1 MTTHTWK
8 TTATGL
14 IYSAAN
20 YVDGQAFA
28 AGDTLVVAG
37 GQPDAAGAGGVL
49 TALTSGTYVFD
60 NTAATSSPFGAEF
73 TNVSLNAATTLQE
86 SGAGS
91 FHLATFGLFE
101 NDGTLEVGTPSAT
114 GTMLLSTGVS
124 NDGPSFTNGGQLIVQ
139 NGSRLQIDPNNGGP
153 AINSAGATI
162 SVTGSSSLAVQY
174 SNELYLAANG
184 LSLVNNGL
192 INVAGQGSSL
202 DVEADDSGTGTLS
215 VTGVSGANPALTTA
229 HLGGAATG
237 TFDVASG
244 VLSFGNATSLQGTIN
259 FGDADALV
267 SLRGNASYGQA
278 EPIGAVAATINGA
291 QAGDQIL
298 LNSFAAYG
306 SYAYNQ
312 ATSTLSVY
320 SGPVDNGS
328 TLAQLVISG
337 THATAN
343 FSLAAATSAM
353 DGITPGA
360 SSVLITMVPTPPNV
374 STMPG
379 ASGTIFT
386 TAYGGS
392 NVVTASASGSDVV
405 NSQGYDTINAGGG
418 SDIVYASGVA
428 DTVNGGAG
436 NLTFV
441 AGAGNYVAGGGAGTD
456 ILYGGNGGN
465 SVLTGGAGS
474 SSIIVA
480 GLGNTSLVG
489 GAGSAALMFGGSPA
503 SVYSTQTTAFNT
515 FTGSAGGNDTMVG
528 GVGGVGTNT
537 PGVDGNI
544 FNMTNGDIA
553 FGGSLGPDTYNISS
567 GTALVVEGPY
577 STVNF
582 SGGNATVFQNSLLGV
597 FSIAKGADGTL
608 NIVGFDSTLTL
619 TGGFTAADATNAI
632 TSQTNG
638 SFGTALHLS
647 DGTTVNLFG
656 VGSVDSSQVTATH

>member
-14 IYSAAN
+14 IYTATN

-28 AGDTLVVAG
+28 VGDTLVVAG

-49 TALTSGTYVFD
+49 TPLTSGTYVFD
-60 NTAATSSPFGAEF
+60 NTSATSTAFGAEF
-73 TNVSLNAATTLQE
+73 TNISLNAATTLQE

-101 NDGTLEVGTPSAT
+101 TDGTLEVGTPSAT

-124 NDGPSFTNGGQLIVQ
+124 NDGPGFTNGGRLIVQ
-139 NGSRLQIDPNNGGP
+139 NHSRLQIDPNNGGP
-153 AINSAGATI
+153 VTNSAGATI
-162 SVTGSSSLAVQY
+162 SVTASSSLAVQY
-174 SNELYLAANG
+174 SNELYLAASG

-192 INVAGQGSSL
+192 ISIAGQGSSL
-202 DVEADDSGTGTLS
+202 DVEADDSGSGTLS
-215 VTGVSGANPALTTA
+215 VTGMSGASPALTTA
-229 HLGGAATG
+229 HLGGAASG

-244 VLSFGNATSLQGTIN
+244 VLSFGNATSVQGVIN

-267 SLRGNASYGQA
+267 SLRGNVSLGQA
-278 EPIGAVAATINGA
+278 EPIGAVPATINGA

-343 FSLAAATSAM
+343 FSLAGVTSAV

-360 SSVLITMVPTPPNV
+360 NSVLITLVPTPPGV

-392 NVVTASASGSDVV
+392 DVVTASASGSDVV

-428 DTVNGGAG
+428 ATVHGGAG

-441 AGAGNYVAGGGAGTD
+441 AGAGNYAAGGGAGTD
-456 ILYGGNGGN
+456 ILYGGNGGS
-465 SVLTGGAGS
+465 SVLTGGGGS

-503 SVYSTQTTAFNT
+503 SEYSNRTTAFNT

-528 GVGGVGTNT
+528 GVGGVDAT
-537 PGVDGNI
+537 PGTDGNI
-544 FNMTNGDIA
+544 FNMTSGDIA

-582 SGGNATVFQNSLLGV
+582 SGGDATVFQNSLMGV

-608 NIVGFDSTLTL
+608 NIIGFDSTLTL
-619 TGGFTAADATNAI
+619 TGGFTAADAANAI
-632 TSQTNG
+632 ANQTNG

-647 DGTTVNLFG
+647 DGTTVTLFG